1 MVYFHLC
8 DHLHLSNY
16 DFVLIL
22 VTNSDQHAATTSFPH
37 KIDKVRSLRCMSPSS
52 ILGYEK
58 KIFLTDLVVF
68 FNKVRLFILLVFK
81 DQLGN
86 EIN

>member
-1 MVYFHLC
+1 
-8 DHLHLSNY
+8 
-16 DFVLIL
+16 
-22 VTNSDQHAATTSFPH
+22 
-37 KIDKVRSLRCMSPSS
+37 MSPSS